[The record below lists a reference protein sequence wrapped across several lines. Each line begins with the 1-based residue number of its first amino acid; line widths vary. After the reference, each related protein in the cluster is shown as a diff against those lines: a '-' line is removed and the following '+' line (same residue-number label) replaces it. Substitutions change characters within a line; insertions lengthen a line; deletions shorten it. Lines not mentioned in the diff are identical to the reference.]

1 VAIKEAG
8 RYKAAKEVI
17 KALALRV
24 ILLFLLK
31 NAHIKSNPLVDS
43 RSFI

>member
-1 VAIKEAG
+1 VAREEAG
-8 RYKAAKEVI
+8 RYKAEKEVI

-31 NAHIKSNPLVDS
+31 NAHIQVQ
-43 RSFI
+43 SFGGLS